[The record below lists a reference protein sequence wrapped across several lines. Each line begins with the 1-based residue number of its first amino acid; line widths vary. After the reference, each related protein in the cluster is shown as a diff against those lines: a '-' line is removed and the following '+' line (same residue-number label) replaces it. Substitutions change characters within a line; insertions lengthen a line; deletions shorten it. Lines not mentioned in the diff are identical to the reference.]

1 MDNIKLGKQIY
12 TYLLEKAGGEP
23 SKINGL
29 SRMERI
35 RMQDN
40 KSNMTWG
47 KTKELL
53 AANGVHSELTLYAD
67 KGSVTF
73 NLE

>member
-1 MDNIKLGKQIY
+1 MKLGTEIY
-12 TYLLEKAGGEP
+12 KYLLEKVGGEP
-23 SKINGL
+23 SKIQGL
-29 SRMERI
+29 SREERA

-40 KSNMTWG
+40 KSNMTWK

-53 AANGVHSELTLYAD
+53 EANGVHSELTLYAD

-73 NLE
+73 HLK

>member
-1 MDNIKLGKQIY
+1 MENMELGKEIY
-12 TYLLEKAGGEP
+12 NYLLKKVGGEP
-23 SKINGL
+23 SKIEKL
-29 SRMERI
+29 TREERI

-40 KSNMTWG
+40 KSNMTWK

-53 AANGVHSELTLYAD
+53 EANGVQGEITLYAE

-73 NLE
+73 LLK